1 MHDEQFAG
9 ESHDGRHEDLSV
21 CGRTQN
27 RTLTRMPVWLKVTGK
42 RIMDVPIM
50 ELAMA
55 TPVMMVDLPIV
66 LYIYFGINRNLITV
80 ESLSFSGRFELI
92 ESILFL

>member
-1 MHDEQFAG
+1 
-9 ESHDGRHEDLSV
+9 
-21 CGRTQN
+21 
-27 RTLTRMPVWLKVTGK
+27 
-42 RIMDVPIM
+42 MDVPIM